1 MYKSPIEII
10 YAQTQ
15 TQIEGD
21 IFKAIQSYGIAV
33 DKNELIQALAYDRD
47 QYSKG
52 YTDGK
57 AGAMADLVRCKDCKY
72 YQANCCFNRQWD
84 MESAPEVPLVR
95 EDDFCSYGERKDNER
110 KAD

>member
-33 DKNELIQALAYDRD
+33 DKNELIQALQYDRD
-47 QYSKG
+47 QYAKG
-52 YTDGK
+52 YSDGK
-57 AGAMADLVRCKDCKY
+57 RDAMNEVVRCKDCKHRE
-72 YQANCCFNRQWD
+72 NLWGELCCGVWD
-84 MESAPEVPLVR
+84 DASVR
-95 EDDFCSYGERKDNER
+95 DDDFCSYGERRGNE
-110 KAD
+110 

>member
-1 MYKSPIEII
+1 MYKSPIDII
-10 YAQTQ
+10 YGQLETQ
-15 TQIEGD
+15 LEGE
-21 IFKAIQSYGIAV
+21 IMKAIYKYDINI
-33 DKNELIQALAYDRD
+33 DKHELIRALNYDRD

-95 EDDFCSYGERKDNER
+95 EDDFCSYGERREGE
-110 KAD
+110 